1 MFQFLLALASNLL
14 KNARFYLLYVF
25 LFKIEFWA
33 TSIYRSVR
41 IWNTNTVLCL
51 VFNSAELLMRYR
63 RYGVLVIAWWSWMG
77 CHNSAVACGTVI
89 GNRRI
94 FLQGI
99 LVLWAW
105 AEELVIVSDCVGD
118 LGRS

>member
-1 MFQFLLALASNLL
+1 MFGFRLALVSGLL
-14 KNARFYLLYVF
+14 ENARFYLFCEF
-25 LFKIEFWA
+25 LVKIEFWA
-33 TSIYRSVR
+33 TSIYRTVR
-41 IWNTNTVLCL
+41 LCKTNTALCL
-51 VFNSAELLMRYR
+51 IFELAEVLLRYR

-99 LVLWAW
+99 LVLWA
-105 AEELVIVSDCVGD
+105 
-118 LGRS
+118 